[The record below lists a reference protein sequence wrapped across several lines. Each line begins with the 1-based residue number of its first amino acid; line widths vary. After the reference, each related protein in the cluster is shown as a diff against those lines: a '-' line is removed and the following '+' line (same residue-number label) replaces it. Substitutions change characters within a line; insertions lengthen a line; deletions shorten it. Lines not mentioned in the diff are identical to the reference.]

1 MGGICRRMDPECII
15 LDVEEQ
21 EKERVIRL
29 LAEKLAETHRIDDSE
44 LLVKDILEREQ
55 LASTCLGLGCAV
67 PHAHTAAAASTVI
80 AAARLGTPQ
89 DFDTPDGKPVSLV
102 FLMAGPPNSAGL
114 HIRLLSKL
122 ARLLHN
128 SVFRE
133 SLKHAETS
141 EEFYQIICD
150 KDG

>member
-1 MGGICRRMDPECII
+1 MGGICRRMSPECII
-15 LDVEEQ
+15 LDLEEQ
-21 EKERVIRL
+21 NKERVIRL
-29 LAEKLAETHRIDDSE
+29 LTEKLAETHHIDDPE

-67 PHAHTAAAASTVI
+67 PHAHSAAAESTFI
-80 AAARLGTPQ
+80 AAARLDPPQ
-89 DFDTPDGKPVSLV
+89 HFEAPDGEPVSLI
-102 FLMAGPPNSAGL
+102 FLLAGPPNSAGL

-128 SVFRE
+128 SAFRE
-133 SLKHAETS
+133 SLKHAETP